1 MKRKVKNSEMY
12 KTPET
17 YLNRYTRIA
26 TEMSTITEAHRAM
39 AKASLAMMAQ
49 VYDDVVSSGLS
60 NPPKNGMELIHML
73 EKAIFQDESSDV
85 ICVGVKR
92 EEEEEVEMP
101 EPPMSNPPKNTK
113 KNTKKT
119 AKSAETSSDE
129 EPSDAESDVSSLS
142 SGSMLSKKEQK
153 IAMLTDEY
161 NSFAGGEW
169 SRLFPII
176 TKKATYE
183 AGVAPGK
190 VGELTDAIRGIKS
203 AIRKD
208 VKENKSAEM
217 TEMKLEKE
225 DAKSVKWTEAEK
237 KKTAKAQEAAEKK
250 AAKEAAKAEKEAAK
264 TAKSQ
269 EAAEKKA
276 AKEEAKAEK
285 EAAKTAKSQEAA
297 EKKAAKE
304 EAKAEKEAAKAAK
317 SQEAAEKKAAKEAAK
332 AAKSQEAAEK
342 KAAKEA
348 AKAAKSQ
355 EAAEKEAAKTAKSQE
370 VDEKKAAKEAATE
383 EATEAATEEA
393 TEAAKEAATEAAT
406 EDTFEKEWETEVE
419 EGSTTPKEEFK
430 QLYTDPMTGADVP
443 YVETP
448 GCKYT
453 TEFDHGDCLE
463 LDIWDLVKTEEVE
476 FVKRIYVKSTK
487 KYYGVDEED
496 MVFELSGE
504 EAPAAYNID
513 DIDLVGTWDDTEK
526 TIVLD

>member
-1 MKRKVKNSEMY
+1 MY

-26 TEMSTITEAHRAM
+26 TEMSPITEAHRAM
-39 AKASLAMMAQ
+39 ATASLAMMAQ

-60 NPPKNGMELIHML
+60 TPPKNGMELIHML
-73 EKAIFQDESSDV
+73 EKAIFQDGSSDV

-250 AAKEAAKAEKEAAK
+250 AAKE
-264 TAKSQ
+264 
-269 EAAEKKA
+269 
-276 AKEEAKAEK
+276 EAKAEK

-304 EAKAEKEAAKAAK
+304 AA
-317 SQEAAEKKAAKEAAK
+317 
-332 AAKSQEAAEK
+332 
-342 KAAKEA
+342 
-348 AKAAKSQ
+348 
-355 EAAEKEAAKTAKSQE
+355 T
-370 VDEKKAAKEAATE
+370 EAATE
-383 EATEAATEEA
+383 EATEEATEAA

-430 QLYTDPMTGADVP
+430 QVYTDPITGADVP

-448 GCKYT
+448 GCKYIA
-453 TEFDHGDCLE
+453 EFDHGDCLE

-526 TIVLD
+526 TIVMD

>member
-1 MKRKVKNSEMY
+1 MY

-285 EAAKTAKSQEAA
+285 EAAK
-297 EKKAAKE
+297 
-304 EAKAEKEAAKAAK
+304 AAK

>member
-1 MKRKVKNSEMY
+1 LKRKVKNSEMY

-285 EAAKTAKSQEAA
+285 EAAK
-297 EKKAAKE
+297 
-304 EAKAEKEAAKAAK
+304 AAK